1 MNKEDLLKQRLE
13 RCQLLESKGYTY
25 DQITGK
31 IYGSRKNEI
40 TRKDWNGYIHIYFG
54 SPAFNLAGHHFAWYM
69 THKNVEY
76 EQIDHINGVRDD
88 NRIENLRAA
97 TNQTNSFNRR
107 KVVGYT
113 WSKDKKKWCAK
124 IKLNGITHNLGC
136 HDSQFDARQ
145 DYLKAKKELHKI

>member
-1 MNKEDLLKQRLE
+1 MKKEELLKQRLE
-13 RCQLLESKGYTY
+13 RCQLLEKHGYTY

-31 IYGSRKNEI
+31 IYGSKKKEI
-40 TRKDWNGYIHIYFG
+40 TRRDWNGYIHIYFG
-54 SPAFNLAGHHFAWYM
+54 SPSFNLAGHHFAWYM

-97 TNQTNSFNRR
+97 TNQINSFNRR
-107 KVVGYT
+107 KVAGYS
-113 WSKDKKKWCAK
+113 WNKEKKKWCSK

-136 HDSQFDARQ
+136 HDNQFDARQ
-145 DYLKAKKELHKI
+145 AYLKAKKELHKI